1 MSYKQERLSHAW
13 GYFGFFFF
21 CVNLAWATVQAY
33 YFIISDN
40 RFQTILGSIISAIYL
55 SIIMGTFI
63 GYTIGFF
70 FFVCETEFYTT
81 NKSQRNYRS
90 YGSIP
95 DNTTEDLLA
104 NNV

>member
-1 MSYKQERLSHAW
+1 MSVPSERLSHAW
-13 GYFGFFFF
+13 GFFGLFFFY
-21 CVNLAWATVQAY
+21 VNIAWAAIQIY
-33 YFIISDN
+33 YFVNSDS
-40 RFQTILGSIISAIYL
+40 RFQTIYL

-104 NNV
+104 NSV